1 MWIKGK
7 HIAVDNQGRRISR
20 DITLNMNLVIGY
32 IALDEERTRLFF
44 GIGHDLE
51 DHRNAS
57 WVDIQEPKSK
67 VDQML
72 ARFKKPE

>member
-7 HIAVDNQGRRISR
+7 HIAVDNQGRRITR
-20 DITLNMNLVIGY
+20 DITLNMSLVIGY
-32 IALDEERTRLFF
+32 IALDGERTRLFY

-57 WVDIQEPKSK
+57 WVDIYEPKSK
-67 VDQML
+67 LD
-72 ARFKKPE
+72 AIIGKTTKG